1 MLWFESL
8 AAQHSNSQ
16 VWFQLDDLPWA
27 PSYVFNADGSAV
39 TLNTKLNDAWWPKVL
54 AATGSKNWREPP
66 ALCQPDRSPVAEA
79 LSLCLCTGMPFSDRI
94 HSLPHLFTTNSSWL
108 FHMQNG
114 SKPVPMF
121 TGKAGELNP

>member
-1 MLWFESL
+1 M
-8 AAQHSNSQ
+8 
-16 VWFQLDDLPWA
+16 
-27 PSYVFNADGSAV
+27 
-39 TLNTKLNDAWWPKVL
+39 
-54 AATGSKNWREPP
+54 
-66 ALCQPDRSPVAEA
+66 AEA

>member
-66 ALCQPDRSPVAEA
+66 PLCQPDRSPVAEA
-79 LSLCLCTGMPFSDRI
+79 LSLCL
-94 HSLPHLFTTNSSWL
+94 
-108 FHMQNG
+108 
-114 SKPVPMF
+114 
-121 TGKAGELNP
+121 